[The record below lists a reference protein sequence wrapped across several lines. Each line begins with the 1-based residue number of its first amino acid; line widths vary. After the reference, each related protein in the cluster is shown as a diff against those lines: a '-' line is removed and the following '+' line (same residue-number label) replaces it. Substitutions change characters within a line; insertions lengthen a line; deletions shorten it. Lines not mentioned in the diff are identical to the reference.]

1 MCRGRW
7 YTFSPSQRCAFYSG
21 FFFRSCSMDCQ
32 CDTCATL
39 SSEWWLLVTR
49 KVPSVLKQEIFST
62 TSGVVTDV
70 VLVGRTCRCGDTS
83 VDLQSE
89 WRWWQ
94 TWSALQGSDSFW
106 WQWVVSLLLPMLGLL
121 TVLCNLS
128 FHYHHHHHHHHHHNN
143 NNNNDK
149 NKDSGWCWQVWYFI
163 TALTAWES

>member
-1 MCRGRW
+1 MVCCLLLVGFFLTTADVKPTAKSALNVQRKVVHIFSFTKMCM
-7 YTFSPSQRCAFYSG
+7 YSG
-21 FFFRSCSMDCQ
+21 GFFRSCSMDCQ

-89 WRWWQ
+89 WRW
-94 TWSALQGSDSFW
+94 
-106 WQWVVSLLLPMLGLL
+106 
-121 TVLCNLS
+121 
-128 FHYHHHHHHHHHHNN
+128 
-143 NNNNDK
+143 
-149 NKDSGWCWQVWYFI
+149 
-163 TALTAWES
+163 